1 LDGIFKGGVIPGA
14 FGKEEENDENDSS
27 VAVVDVVDVVDF
39 IVFVDDGVGDIDVV
53 EFLSGDEIVDVD
65 IVVDVS
71 NCVLFV
77 DSGSFD
83 CIFGS
88 GNLAGIICSGGLD

>member
-1 LDGIFKGGVIPGA
+1 MDGIFKGGGIPGA
-14 FGKEEENDENDSS
+14 FSKEEENDENDSS
-27 VAVVDVVDVVDF
+27 VDVVDVDDF

-71 NCVLFV
+71 NCVVFV
-77 DSGSFD
+77 DPGGFD